1 MEKIKVL
8 HRRKRHSKQSINELR
23 KFLTILYD
31 YDIEVRGYMYDET
44 VQELKEKSCN
54 LTCFI
59 KDAIKT
65 LKIESEENFEI
76 DDDLVAFNNS
86 YIEKLSSLNFE
97 LLQAWQDNVVN
108 MVNIDIDTLF
118 TRYTLRKIEVKND

>member
-23 KFLTILYD
+23 KFLTILYN
-31 YDIEVRGYMYDET
+31 YDIDVRGYMYDET
-44 VQELKEKSCN
+44 VQELKEKNYN

-59 KDAIKT
+59 EDIIKT

-76 DDDLVAFNNS
+76 DDELVAFNNS

-97 LLQAWQDNVVN
+97 LLQAWQDNLPNIVN
-108 MVNIDIDTLF
+108 VEYDTLF
-118 TRYTLRKIEVKND
+118 IKYTLRGVKQKND